1 MIEPNSELIIDF
13 ELVRKNIQEIKQRL
27 PNDCNFMGVIKSDAY
42 GHDLK
47 IATNAI
53 KDVVD
58 GFGVVRLDEALVIRE
73 NSSKPILAMQGVYST
88 DAYNSLKQND
98 IWSVIHSTLQ
108 LPLAKQYKNNL
119 IFWIKLN
126 TGMNRLG
133 IKLNELNQFKSFF
146 TDQNVLMTHL
156 ACADNPGDELNKTQ
170 LDNFKDSWSQ
180 ASNEMKRSV
189 LNSAGVFNFPEHS
202 YDWVRVGIAMYGGL
216 DLPQRVLL

>member
-13 ELVRKNIQEIKQRL
+13 ELVRNNIQEIKKKL
-27 PNDCNFMGVIKSDAY
+27 PKHCNFMGVIKSNAY

-73 NSSKPILAMQGVYST
+73 NSSKPILAMQGVYSS
-88 DAYNSLKQND
+88 DAYDLIKQNN
-98 IWSVIHSTLQ
+98 IWTVIHSISQ
-108 LPLAKQYKNNL
+108 LPLAKQYQNNL

-133 IKLNELNQFKSFF
+133 IKL
-146 TDQNVLMTHL
+146 
-156 ACADNPGDELNKTQ
+156 DELDQ
-170 LDNFKDSWSQ
+170 LKS
-180 ASNEMKRSV
+180 
-189 LNSAGVFNFPEHS
+189 
-202 YDWVRVGIAMYGGL
+202 
-216 DLPQRVLL
+216 

>member
-13 ELVRKNIQEIKQRL
+13 ELVRKNIQEIKKRL
-27 PNDCNFMGVIKSDAY
+27 PKHCNFMGVIKSDAY

-88 DAYNSLKQND
+88 DAYNLLKQND

-108 LPLAKQYKNNL
+108 LPLAKQYKDNL
-119 IFWIKLN
+119 IFWIK
-126 TGMNRLG
+126 TKHR
-133 IKLNELNQFKSFF
+133 NE
-146 TDQNVLMTHL
+146 
-156 ACADNPGDELNKTQ
+156 
-170 LDNFKDSWSQ
+170 
-180 ASNEMKRSV
+180 
-189 LNSAGVFNFPEHS
+189 
-202 YDWVRVGIAMYGGL
+202 
-216 DLPQRVLL
+216 